1 MPALTEAHARDIVRD
16 ALLIA
21 APGAELDA
29 LGDHDNLRDTLEL
42 DSLDFLTFVERLGFH
57 RGQRIDEDDYPRL
70 ATLADCVAFL
80 TGDAPE

>member
-1 MPALTEAHARDIVRD
+1 MPTLTEAHARDMVRE

-21 APGAELDA
+21 APDADLDA

-42 DSLDFLTFVERLGFH
+42 DSMDFLAFVERLGTN

-70 ATLADCVAFL
+70 DTLAGCVTFL
-80 TGDAPE
+80 TEQP